1 MTKLAY
7 HLIVEMRKYDMSHYI
22 IYDLE
27 RHNHDIEYYDIYIT
41 FKNYNE
47 YTLFIAFFIVDMIS
61 FSIRSVRLNNI
72 YIAIILEAEVLN
84 YK

>member
-1 MTKLAY
+1 
-7 HLIVEMRKYDMSHYI
+7 MRKYDIFHYI

-27 RHNHDIEYYDIYIT
+27 RNNHDIEYYNIYIT

-47 YTLFIAFFIVDMIS
+47 YTLFIILFIVNVIS

>member
-1 MTKLAY
+1 
-7 HLIVEMRKYDMSHYI
+7 MRKYNISYYI

-27 RHNHDIEYYDIYIT
+27 RNNYNIKYYSIYIT

-47 YTLFIAFFIVDMIS
+47 YTLFIILFIVDVIS

-72 YIAIILEAEVLN
+72 YIAIILKTKVLN